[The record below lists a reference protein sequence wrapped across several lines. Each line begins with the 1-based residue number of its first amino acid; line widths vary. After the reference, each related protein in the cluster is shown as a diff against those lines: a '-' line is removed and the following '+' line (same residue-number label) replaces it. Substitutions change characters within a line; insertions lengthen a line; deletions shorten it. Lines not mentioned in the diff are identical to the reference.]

1 MPRTPLLAHLT
12 IALTALAAVCG
23 PAAFAAPQAPQ
34 AVQAPPPENGSLK
47 GPARP
52 RIGLA
57 LGGGSARG
65 LAHIG
70 VLEWLEEHRIPID
83 AVAGTSMGG
92 LLGGAYATGIS
103 MPEIRTLASESTWE
117 AALSTEAPFEDKT
130 FRRKQDR
137 RAFPAG
143 IEFGVRRGLWL
154 PRSLN
159 SGQRI
164 ALLIDGF
171 TLPYS
176 AIRTFDDLPTPFRCV
191 AFDINKSE
199 SVVLDRGILAEAMR
213 ATMAVP
219 GFLPP
224 VTIDGRLLVD
234 GGILDNVPVGAAR
247 QMNVDVVIAV
257 DVTKDPASIPYVT
270 AASMVSRA
278 IDAVMANGA
287 KRNLALADIII
298 APDQNGLTST
308 DWTALDE
315 WRARGY
321 KAAEARAS
329 KLLKYSV
336 SQQEYDAHEAARLAR
351 RRTTPVVPSA
361 VRVTGV
367 GPGDAARIARQLTAR
382 AGQPLDVD
390 RLEKDLLLLSGTDR
404 FELLTYNLAGNAA
417 GARLEI
423 NARPKPN
430 GPAFLS
436 LGVDLN
442 NIDSVDFA
450 LTVAGRTTIYDVV
463 GAGSE
468 VKLDF
473 DLGTR
478 LGVGGELYR
487 PIGVPWLFAAPRAFA
502 GRGERNRFVDD
513 RLVGESWLTRAD
525 AGFDLGVS
533 FGRRAQLRVGA
544 DAARVDET
552 LRVGDPLLPEAEGT
566 EQFASARFV
575 YDGQDNPVVPSRG
588 VYAGASVRR
597 FFSAPDITGAPAVV
611 DAIQN
616 PQEFWQ
622 AEFGATGFHSI
633 SRRNR
638 IFFRAAAG
646 SSFDARPYFNAF
658 SLGGPF
664 RMSAYLNDELRGA
677 HFGLLG
683 AGYMR
688 QLPTLPSWVGGHAYV
703 AVWVESGAAFQSRSA
718 VTWHQ
723 DIAAGLII
731 DSMIGPVFVGGS
743 AGPGGHSRVYFSLGP
758 LFR

>member
-1 MPRTPLLAHLT
+1 MPRNPLLPRLT
-12 IALTALAAVCG
+12 IALTLLASARG
-23 PAAFAAPQAPQ
+23 PAAFAAPQEIQ
-34 AVQAPPPENGSLK
+34 PPPPAGVS
-47 GPARP
+47 ARP

-65 LAHIG
+65 LAHVG
-70 VLEWLEEHRIPID
+70 VLEWLEAHRIPID

-92 LLGGAYATGIS
+92 LIGAAYATGIS
-103 MPEIRTLASESTWE
+103 IPDIRAMTSESRWDSVM
-117 AALSTEAPFEDKT
+117 STEAPFEDKT

-143 IEFGVRRGLWL
+143 IELGIRRGLWL
-154 PRSLN
+154 PGGLN
-159 SGQRI
+159 PGQRI

-176 AIRTFDDLPTPFRCV
+176 ALPTFDALPTPFRCV

-199 SVVLDRGILAEAMR
+199 SVVLRSGILAEAMR
-213 ATMAVP
+213 ATMAIP
-219 GFLPP
+219 GIFPP

-234 GGILDNVPVGAAR
+234 GGFLDNVPVGAAR
-247 QMNVDVVIAV
+247 EMNVDVVIAV
-257 DVTKDPASIPYVT
+257 DVTRDPASIPYVT
-270 AASMVSRA
+270 AVSMLSRA
-278 IDAVMANGA
+278 VDAVMVNGA
-287 KRNLALADIII
+287 KRNLASADVAI
-298 APDQNGLTST
+298 APDLSGLSSL
-308 DWTALDE
+308 DWSKVDE
-315 WRARGY
+315 LRSRGY
-321 KAAEARAS
+321 AAAEAKAS
-329 KLLKYSV
+329 ELLKYSV
-336 SQQEYDAHEAARLAR
+336 SRDEYDAHEAARTAR
-351 RRTTPVVPSA
+351 RRTAPIVPSA

-367 GPGDAARIARQLTAR
+367 GPDDGARIARQLSVR
-382 AGQPLDVD
+382 AGQPLDLG

-404 FELLTYNLAGNAA
+404 FELLTYNLAEDAA

-436 LGVDLN
+436 LGVELN
-442 NIDSVDFA
+442 NVDSVDFA

-463 GAGSE
+463 GGGSE

-473 DLGTR
+473 AVGTR
-478 LGVGGELYR
+478 LAVGGELYR
-487 PIGVPWLFAAPRAFA
+487 PIGVPWLFAAPRVFA
-502 GRGERNRFVDD
+502 GRNQRSRFVGD
-513 RLVGESWLTRAD
+513 RLVGEYWRRQAD

-533 FGRRAQLRVGA
+533 FGRRAQLRVGV
-544 DAARVDET
+544 DTARVEET
-552 LRVGDPLLPEAEGT
+552 LRVGDPSLPEAIGSQE
-566 EQFASARFV
+566 FASARLV
-575 YDGQDNPVVPSRG
+575 YDGQDSPVVPSRG
-588 VYAGASVRR
+588 VYAGASARR
-597 FFSAPDITGAPAVV
+597 FFSAPAIKGPAAVV

-622 AEFGATGFHSI
+622 AEFGATGFHSL

-646 SSFDARPYFNAF
+646 TSFDAHPYFNDY

-677 HFGLLG
+677 HFALAG

-688 QLPTLPSWVGGHAYV
+688 QLRRLPSWVGGHAYA
-703 AVWVESGAAFQSRSA
+703 AVWVETGSAFQSRSA
-718 VTWHQ
+718 LAWHQ
-723 DIAAGLII
+723 DVAAGLII
-731 DSMIGPVFVGGS
+731 DSMLGPVFVGGS
-743 AGPGGHSRVYFSLGP
+743 VGPGGHSRVYFSLGP

>member
-1 MPRTPLLAHLT
+1 
-12 IALTALAAVCG
+12 
-23 PAAFAAPQAPQ
+23 
-34 AVQAPPPENGSLK
+34 
-47 GPARP
+47 
-52 RIGLA
+52 
-57 LGGGSARG
+57 
-65 LAHIG
+65 
-70 VLEWLEEHRIPID
+70 VLEWLEEHHVPID

-92 LLGGAYATGIS
+92 VIGGAYATGIS
-103 MPEIRTLASESTWE
+103 IPDIRAMTSEPRWD
-117 AALSTEAPFEDKT
+117 AVLSTEAPFEDKT

-164 ALLIDGF
+164 ALLVDGF

-176 AIRTFDDLPTPFRCV
+176 AIQTFDDLPTPFRCV

-199 SVVLDRGILAEAMR
+199 SVVLDRGILAEALR

-224 VTIDGRLLVD
+224 VAIDGRLLVD
-234 GGILDNVPVGAAR
+234 GGLLDNVPVGAAR

-257 DVTKDPASIPYVT
+257 NVTKDPASNPDVT
-270 AASMVSRA
+270 AVSMVRRTV
-278 IDAVMANGA
+278 DAVMAHGA
-287 KRNLALADIII
+287 KRNLALADVVI

-308 DWTALDE
+308 DWTVLDE

-321 KAAEARAS
+321 KAAEAKAS
-329 KLLKYSV
+329 ELLEYSV
-336 SQQEYDAHEAARLAR
+336 SQQEYDAHQAARMAR
-351 RRTTPVVPSA
+351 RRTKPIVPSA

-367 GPGDAARIARQLTAR
+367 GPDDAARIARQLTAR

-390 RLEKDLLLLSGTDR
+390 RLEKDLLLLSGTER
-404 FELLTYNLAGNAA
+404 FELLTYNLAGDAA

-436 LGVDLN
+436 LGVELN

-450 LTVAGRTTIYDVV
+450 LTVAGRTTIYDVA

-478 LGVGGELYR
+478 LGVGGEWYR

-502 GRGERNRFVDD
+502 GRRERNRFVDD
-513 RLVGESWLTRAD
+513 RLVGEYWLTRAD
-525 AGFDLGVS
+525 AGFDLGVT
-533 FGRRAQLRVGA
+533 FGRRAQLRVGV
-544 DAARVDET
+544 DAARVEET
-552 LRVGDPLLPEAEGT
+552 IRVGDPSLPEATGT
-566 EQFASARFV
+566 QQFASARLV
-575 YDGQDNPVVPSRG
+575 YDGQDSPVVPSRG
-588 VYAGASVRR
+588 IYAGASARR
-597 FFSAPDITGAPAVV
+597 FFSAPAITGQSAVI
-611 DAIQN
+611 DAIEN

-622 AEFGATGFHSI
+622 AEFAATGFHSF
-633 SRRNR
+633 SHRNR
-638 IFFRAAAG
+638 MFFRAAAG
-646 SSFDARPYFNAF
+646 TSFAAHPYFNAF

-677 HFGLLG
+677 HFGLIG

-688 QLPTLPSWVGGHAYV
+688 QLPRLPSWVGGHAYV
-703 AVWVESGAAFQSRSA
+703 AVWVEGGSAFQSRSA

-723 DIAAGLII
+723 DIAAGVII

-743 AGPGGHSRVYFSLGP
+743 VGPGGHSRVYFSLGP
-758 LFR
+758 FFR